1 MLLKNKNAVI
11 YGGGGDIG
19 SAVARAFARE
29 GAVVYLAGRT
39 TSTLEQVANEIR
51 ADGGIAFTASVDA
64 LDQAAVNQH
73 LREIVDQ
80 AQQIDIIFNA
90 ISIPQQGMQGVWM
103 ADLQPDDF
111 MLPVTTYSRSNFITA
126 TAAARHM
133 IKQGSG
139 VILSISATPAK
150 LAAPMAGGMATAWAA
165 IESISRT
172 LAAELGPHGIRVVC
186 LRANAM
192 PETAMVQNVLNIF
205 TQAMGMK
212 DPKEF
217 QTAMESGTMLR
228 RLPAVREIANTA
240 AFMASDQAGAITG
253 AVINLSC
260 GSVAD

>member
-1 MLLKNKNAVI
+1 MLLRNKNAVI

-29 GAVVYLAGRT
+29 GAVVYLAGRNI
-39 TSTLEQVANEIR
+39 STLQQVANEIK
-51 ADGGIAFTASVDA
+51 ADGGKAFTASVDA

-73 LREIVDQ
+73 LQEIVDQ
-80 AQQIDIIFNA
+80 AHQIDIVFNA

-111 MLPVTTYSRSNFITA
+111 MLPVVTYSRSNFITA
-126 TAAARHM
+126 SAAARHM

-139 VILSISATPAK
+139 VILNISATPAR
-150 LAAPMAGGMATAWAA
+150 LAAPLAGGMATAWAA

-212 DPKEF
+212 DSEEF
-217 QTAMESGTMLR
+217 KAAMESGTMLR
-228 RLPAVREIANTA
+228 RLPAIREIAHTA
-240 AFMASDQAGAITG
+240 AFMASDNASAITG

-260 GSVAD
+260 GSIAD